1 MHGRAAMRCGAL
13 LREAHSSIAAQKIPE
28 RRLDQLGAVGGEC
41 CVANDPIRME
51 KLAQELQLA
60 QSVGELNRRQAED
73 KRKKAVISED
83 LHREQV
89 QKAEWH
95 DGMGLD
101 EIDKLTVPQLEGIAF
116 VHFHLSCTNPL
127 GTGLKEAKKAV
138 FLKALADRRSALG
151 SGAAGGGG
159 GSRAEAPQGEQKPDV
174 FSELG
179 AGNDEAF
186 GNAEPTRRMP
196 SRGASRKKARASIDY
211 GI

>member
-1 MHGRAAMRCGAL
+1 MLEHPSNRRPVCKLRDAQARGNQSATSNACRKL
-13 LREAHSSIAAQKIPE
+13 LGCFAGIILFYLLFVLSSM
-28 RRLDQLGAVGGEC
+28 QLGAVGGEC

-89 QKAEWH
+89 QKAKWH

-127 GTGLKEAKKAV
+127 GTGL
-138 FLKALADRRSALG
+138 
-151 SGAAGGGG
+151 
-159 GSRAEAPQGEQKPDV
+159 
-174 FSELG
+174 
-179 AGNDEAF
+179 N
-186 GNAEPTRRMP
+186 
-196 SRGASRKKARASIDY
+196 
-211 GI
+211 

>member
-1 MHGRAAMRCGAL
+1 MDA
-13 LREAHSSIAAQKIPE
+13 
-28 RRLDQLGAVGGEC
+28 
-41 CVANDPIRME
+41 
-51 KLAQELQLA
+51 
-60 QSVGELNRRQAED
+60 
-73 KRKKAVISED
+73 
-83 LHREQV
+83 
-89 QKAEWH
+89 
-95 DGMGLD
+95 
-101 EIDKLTVPQLEGIAF
+101 IDKLTVPQLEGVAF
-116 VHFHLSCTNPL
+116 VHFHLPCTNPL

-179 AGNDEAF
+179 AGNDETF